1 MSNTILK
8 YQFQATYKDGT
19 VYIQN
24 KEDVSITEPEKRSC
38 YFDVMQSIK
47 IGEETI
53 KGEDGAEDRVVDV
66 YDWSKLQ
73 SFFVFNDEHTYS
85 VNLEDGHFEVD
96 GLPFLMHTDPEI
108 AGFRLVYYRQHT
120 HNMYQETGK
129 EISHDVVFC
138 LGWQATDKNGKN
150 VQRIMTIN

>member
-24 KEDVSITEPEKRSC
+24 KEDKSVTEPEIRSC
-38 YFDVMQSIK
+38 YFDVK
-47 IGEETI
+47 
-53 KGEDGAEDRVVDV
+53 VDEV
-66 YDWSKLQ
+66 K
-73 SFFVFNDEHTYS
+73 SFFIFNEEHTYS

-96 GLPFLMHTDPEI
+96 GLPFLMHTDPELVNY
-108 AGFRLVYYRQHT
+108 RLVYYRQHT
-120 HNMYQETGK
+120 HSFNQESS
-129 EISHDVVFC
+129 EELSHDIVFC